1 MLAPQGEWY
10 FRAGLAKSAFKP
22 SIYQNL
28 PLDFFIP
35 GIERTHRLCLLHRVR
50 PRFYMIHDLFMIFY
64 MPFKVV
70 YRSLKEKNK
79 ASPAWRAFIEG
90 LIMRPEY
97 VRLNEMTQ
105 WSMELAAAAAAS
117 LLARLGKAEING
129 EKMSIEDLNEAARAL
144 AEGSAP
150 QSLRGAAANAGAVQE
165 LYRQMLKAA
174 KEAGSAMAAEL
185 DNIANELE
193 AYVEARKDAEA
204 AAAVLAGGEGFALE
218 GLSIWHYLKDPDEF
232 RRRVRLL
239 AAAAA
244 AFRRFTRMVPASLKR
259 FKVESPWGGIR
270 GATLMRQYSQLKE
283 ALPSE
288 LALAQVAPALFAVK
302 LAQKSLAV
310 YGRAAELK
318 YVVFLDK
325 SGSMADSLYG
335 AQAAAKISLAAG
347 LALALHRKTNAEVY
361 LFDTEVERVGPREVV
376 STLLRIK
383 ADGGTNIG
391 RVMEE
396 VLRIDRPDNRYVIIS
411 DGITDA
417 EEGLVRRFVERCGS
431 RTKLILVPPSRDDYR
446 WIQLLKG
453 RGGVAYAWNVAQFE
467 HAARHILT

>member
-22 SIYQNL
+22 AIYQNL

-70 YRSLKEKNK
+70 YRALKEKNK
-79 ASPAWRAFIEG
+79 AAPAWRAFVEG

-105 WSMELAAAAAAS
+105 WSMELAAAAAAAV
-117 LLARLGKAEING
+117 LARLGKVEING
-129 EKMSIEDLNEAARAL
+129 EKMSIDDLNEATKAL

-150 QSLRGAAANAGAVQE
+150 PGLRGAAENAGTVQE
-165 LYRQMLKAA
+165 LYKQMLKAA

-193 AYVEARKDAEA
+193 AYVEARREAEA
-204 AAAVLAGGEGFALE
+204 AAAVLAGGEGYSLE
-218 GLSIWHYLKDPDEF
+218 GLSIWHFMQNPDAF

-244 AFRRFTRMVPASLKR
+244 AFRRFTKMIPASLKR
-259 FKVESPWGGIR
+259 LKVESPWGGLH
-270 GATLMRQYSQLKE
+270 GVTLMRQYSQLKE

-288 LALAQVAPALFAVK
+288 LALAQVAPALFAAK

-325 SGSMADSLYG
+325 SGSMADPLYG

-347 LALALHRKTNAEVY
+347 LGLALYRRTNAEVY
-361 LFDTEVERVGPREVV
+361 FFDTEVERVGPREVV

-396 VLRIDRPDNRYVIIS
+396 VLRIDKPDNRYVIIS

-417 EEGLVRRFVERCGS
+417 PPELVRRFISKAGG
-431 RTKLILVPPSRDDYR
+431 RTRLILIPPSGESYEWVQALRK
-446 WIQLLKG
+446 LG
-453 RGGVAYAWNVAQFE
+453 NVAYARDAAQFE
-467 HAARHILT
+467 EAARRIL